1 MTEART
7 SPGWRLMLAPARSG
21 AENMARDTA
30 LMARA
35 RETGESVFS
44 VYSWSAPTLSLGR
57 NQPAKGRY
65 DLAALKRRGIEVVR
79 RPTGGRALLHDHEV
93 TYSVTAPVTDDE
105 SLRDSY
111 SRINRILLDGLSR
124 LGVSASE
131 ANVDQPTP
139 RPGDLPCFAS
149 PVAGELVTGGAKL
162 VGSAQVREH
171 GALLQ
176 HGSILIEDDQPM
188 IADLLNHDGRD
199 LESPPAATLFDILGR
214 APSLHEV
221 AAALFDAVR
230 NLEDPHAQSLEE
242 ADLCDSTRQ
251 HLDHYANELW
261 TWRT

>member
-35 RETGESVFS
+35 RDTGESVFS

-57 NQPAKGRY
+57 NQPAKGHY
-65 DLAALKRRGIEVVR
+65 DLGELRRRGIEVVR

-93 TYSVTAPVTDDE
+93 TYSVTAPVDEE

-111 SRINRILLDGLSR
+111 SRINRVLLEGLRR
-124 LGVSASE
+124 LGVTASG
-131 ANVDQPTP
+131 ANGEQPTP

-149 PVAGELVTGGAKL
+149 PAAGELVTAGAKL

-176 HGSILIEDDQPM
+176 HGSILIEDDQPL
-188 IADLLNHDGRD
+188 IAELLKRKPRD
-199 LESPPAATLFDILGR
+199 LESPPAATLCGILGR
-214 APSLHEV
+214 APSIHEV
-221 AAALFDAVR
+221 AVALFDAVR
-230 NLEDPHAQSLEE
+230 NLEDPHAQPLEE
-242 ADLCDSTRQ
+242 TDIRDATMQ
-251 HLDHYANELW
+251 HLDQYANELW
-261 TWRT
+261 TWRR